1 MNVYIKKYMFL
12 EVILTFLIFFGVK
25 YVVFWLTDKK
35 GLPEFLRYK
44 PWICYKCC
52 SFWSLITLYITIFV
66 MFKCGLWYLLIAG
79 VILTIFDAV
88 ALHIDENN
96 VVSINE
102 IEIK

>member
-1 MNVYIKKYMFL
+1 MFL
-12 EVILTFLIFFGVK
+12 EIILTFFIFFGVK

-52 SFWSLITLYITIFV
+52 SFWSLITLYITIFL

-79 VILTIFDAV
+79 TILTILDTIARKV
-88 ALHIDENN
+88 DESQGIIIKDID
-96 VVSINE
+96 IDL
-102 IEIK
+102 K

>member
-1 MNVYIKKYMFL
+1 
-12 EVILTFLIFFGVK
+12 
-25 YVVFWLTDKK
+25 
-35 GLPEFLRYK
+35 
-44 PWICYKCC
+44 
-52 SFWSLITLYITIFV
+52 

-79 VILTIFDAV
+79 VVLTILDAV